1 MNYNIKPR
9 PVFKTMTTFTTRD
22 ELNQELSEGQYFR
35 PISVR
40 FKKVFT
46 TNVKYYMV
54 NPDWTTQQFYEFIK
68 PYIAIDF
75 ELVPFDIVEAG
86 LPLSERAAPIR
97 ISSNI
102 KIREMFANFENL
114 TFYIRQRINE

>member
-22 ELNQELSEGQYFR
+22 ELNQELSEGQHFR

-102 KIREMFANFENL
+102 KIREMFVNFENL
-114 TFYIRQRINE
+114 TFYIRQRVNE

>member
-1 MNYNIKPR
+1 
-9 PVFKTMTTFTTRD
+9 MTTFTTRD
-22 ELNQELSEGQYFR
+22 ELNQELSEGQHFR
-35 PISVR
+35 PISIR

-86 LPLSERAAPIR
+86 LPMSERAAPIR

-114 TFYIRQRINE
+114 TFYIRQRVNE

>member
-1 MNYNIKPR
+1 MNYNINPI

-22 ELNQELSEGQYFR
+22 ELNQELSEGQHFR
-35 PISVR
+35 PISIR

-86 LPLSERAAPIR
+86 LPMSERAAPIR

-114 TFYIRQRINE
+114 TFYIRQRVNE

>member
-22 ELNQELSEGQYFR
+22 ELNQELSEGQHFR
-35 PISVR
+35 PISIR

-114 TFYIRQRINE
+114 TFYIRQRVNE

>member
-22 ELNQELSEGQYFR
+22 ELNQELSDGQHFR

>member
-1 MNYNIKPR
+1 
-9 PVFKTMTTFTTRD
+9 MTTFTTRD
-22 ELNQELSEGQYFR
+22 ALNQELSEGQHFR
-35 PISVR
+35 PISIR

-68 PYIAIDF
+68 PYVLIDF
-75 ELVPFDIVEAG
+75 ELERFDIVEAG

-97 ISSNI
+97 ISNNI
-102 KIREMFANFENL
+102 KIREMFANLDSL
-114 TFYIRQRINE
+114 TFYIRDILVPQTDVY